1 MIIKNEKN
9 IAIDNQAVMSSPK
22 VELNDIPVLLTR
34 LPFSLPEFWCV
45 GIVTPNLHNCDMK
58 IKLLF
63 KADLQLIINTDL
75 SSH

>member
-1 MIIKNEKN
+1 MSISVFIEKNE
-9 IAIDNQAVMSSPK
+9 NQFLFFIQ
-22 VELNDIPVLLTR
+22 LNDIPVLLTR